1 MVDLLFVA
9 VLVSCKCLLVSCGCV
24 LVDCGCVVG
33 LELVP
38 TGPEVCATQ
47 PPRLALELVLSML
60 VYIHWN
66 CLILPHLCGYFG
78 ILTSS

>member
-1 MVDLLFVA
+1 MVDLLLVT
-9 VLVSCKCLLVSCGCV
+9 VLVLCKCLLVKCGCV
-24 LVDCGCVVG
+24 LVDCVCVVG

-60 VYIHWN
+60 VNIHWN
-66 CLILPHLCGYFG
+66 CLILPRLCGCFG

>member
-1 MVDLLFVA
+1 M
-9 VLVSCKCLLVSCGCV
+9 
-24 LVDCGCVVG
+24 LVDCICVVR

-60 VYIHWN
+60 VDIH
-66 CLILPHLCGYFG
+66 
-78 ILTSS
+78 

>member
-1 MVDLLFVA
+1 M
-9 VLVSCKCLLVSCGCV
+9 
-24 LVDCGCVVG
+24 LVDCICVVG

-60 VYIHWN
+60 VNNHWN
-66 CLILPHLCGYFG
+66 YLILPLQYDCFG
-78 ILTSS
+78 ISTSSYSYVDVDLPLLTGL